1 MNRKVLQKT
10 EEILKMVFELVVNFT
25 GMLPRTK
32 ELEEMNTMELYLFLY
47 VALNGPKKM
56 SELSDVLK
64 TTKSNIT
71 NLVDILERSGYL
83 SRVRSREDRRVV
95 MVKLT
100 KEGKRLY
107 EKLLDSFDSLIKK
120 VISKIPDEDLEEFSN
135 GFLKMVS
142 LFTQTFQRGDAL

>member
-1 MNRKVLQKT
+1 MKDFLKT

>member
-1 MNRKVLQKT
+1 MKNFLKT
-10 EEILKMVFELVVNFT
+10 EEILKLVFELVVNFT
-25 GMLPRTK
+25 NMLPRTK
-32 ELEEMNTMELYLFLY
+32 EIEEMNTMELYLFLY

-71 NLVDILERSGYL
+71 NLVDILERNGYL
-83 SRVRSREDRRVV
+83 SRVRSSEDRRVV

-100 KEGKRLY
+100 EEGEKLY
-107 EKLLDSFDSLIKK
+107 KKLLDSFDSLIEK
-120 VISKIPDEDLEEFSN
+120 VISKIPQSDLEEISN

-142 LFTQTFQRGDAL
+142 LFTQTPQKR

>member
-1 MNRKVLQKT
+1 MNDFLKT